1 MPEIISS
8 ELEKCE
14 FLDEKLAAKIQAV
27 FVKIDE
33 KLKSDEVI
41 KELFEIAGKD
51 IPQQVED
58 RDEIR
63 NELDELNEGIQ
74 IPWNEIIKTFQ
85 RRKCPMKSC

>member
-41 KELFEIAGKD
+41 KELFEIAGKE